1 MTEHTISFSLEEMK
15 HIGSTIYRLYDN
27 TLSLREVMDI
37 FMKELGEQIYFDK
50 RDFTFF
56 NYNSD
61 TNTYEVS
68 SFFPANWTDSEKE
81 QYIESYIHIDD
92 VLPIL
97 SKPQEVAFRNN
108 DIFSEGRKQTK
119 YYREFIQTAQLE
131 ISIDANIPL
140 SEDCGVFAI
149 FALYRNSD
157 RHEFSLKDLEI
168 VKFYQKHL
176 SRIFENHLL
185 THPLNPDDES
195 SITLENF
202 ESVGLCILDANF
214 KFTSYNTFFKNFI
227 PDHTSSLQDSAIGL
241 KIIKMAR
248 ELSDIP
254 EKTKL
259 DPISINIDDSTF
271 LLELSRYQQN
281 NRKYVG
287 IIYPLSQFV
296 SSQIDSLKDTYQLSS
311 REFEILNLILK
322 KGMTNDEIANYLF
335 ISPATVKRH
344 ISNAYLK
351 LGINNQKQLLGL
363 LKII

>member
-97 SKPQEVAFRNN
+97 SKSQEVAFRNN

-157 RHEFSLKDLEI
+157 RREFSLKDLEI

-176 SRIFENHLL
+176 SRIFENLLL
-185 THPLNPDDES
+185 TRPLNLDDENS
-195 SITLENF
+195 LTLENF

-214 KFTSYNTFFKNFI
+214 KFTSYNTFF
-227 PDHTSSLQDSAIGL
+227 
-241 KIIKMAR
+241 
-248 ELSDIP
+248 
-254 EKTKL
+254 
-259 DPISINIDDSTF
+259 
-271 LLELSRYQQN
+271 
-281 NRKYVG
+281 
-287 IIYPLSQFV
+287 
-296 SSQIDSLKDTYQLSS
+296 
-311 REFEILNLILK
+311 
-322 KGMTNDEIANYLF
+322 
-335 ISPATVKRH
+335 
-344 ISNAYLK
+344 
-351 LGINNQKQLLGL
+351 
-363 LKII
+363 